1 MEELVSQKRSETELF
16 RTENLVVYFKVR
28 GGSKLFVHAVDG
40 VDFTAKPRRST
51 GIVGESG
58 SGKTTLAK
66 ALLGVVKPT
75 SGKVLFEGRDINALK
90 GDALRD
96 FRRRVQMVYQDPFDA
111 IDPLYS
117 VYDAVA
123 EGLRILRL
131 YSSKEELD
139 ERVARALEAVK
150 LTPWSEYAYRRI
162 TALSGGQRQRVAVA
176 RTLAMDP
183 EVFILDEPV
192 SMLDASV
199 KGEIIKLMDN
209 LKPNGKSFILI
220 SHDIATVRFF
230 TDELAVMYLGKIVES
245 GPSGEVVSEPL
256 HPYTQALIA
265 AVPVP
270 DPSVSVRSLA
280 KGEIPSAVAPP
291 SGCRFHPRCPLAQE
305 ICSAR
310 EPELREVRPGRFV
323 ACHFA
328 S

>member
-1 MEELVSQKRSETELF
+1 METLTAQQKGAYVF
-16 RTENLVVYFKVR
+16 RTENLKVYFKVR
-28 GGSKLFVHAVDG
+28 GTRLFVRAVDG
-40 VDFTAKPRRST
+40 VNFTARHRRST

-58 SGKTTLAK
+58 SGKTTLGK
-66 ALLGVVKPT
+66 ALVGLVKPT
-75 SGKVLFEGRDINALK
+75 EGHVYYNEQDLYSLKGEALK
-90 GDALRD
+90 Q
-96 FRRRVQMVYQDPFDA
+96 FRKSVQMVFQDPYDA

-131 YSSKEELD
+131 YSTKEELD
-139 ERVARALEAVK
+139 QRVAAALETVK

-176 RTLAMDP
+176 RALAMDP

-199 KGEIIKLMDN
+199 KGEIIKLMEN
-209 LKPNGKSFILI
+209 LKPKGKTFIMI

-230 TDELAVMYLGKIVES
+230 TDDIVVMYLGEIVER
-245 GPSGEVVSEPL
+245 GPSADVVTEPL

-270 DPSVSVRSLA
+270 DPSVPVKSLA
-280 KGEIPSAVAPP
+280 KGEISNAITPP
-291 SGCRFHPRCPLAQE
+291 SGCRFHPRCPLAKE
-305 ICSAR
+305 VCSKVK
-310 EPELREVRPGRFV
+310 PELREVRPGRFV